1 MTDTTVAPTTH
12 DRARPQP
19 LPTAEL
25 TIAAAAAIAA
35 APLGTAEAADTDE
48 DAGLGRS
55 LVLGGIAGFLVVYA
69 IAFALLEMFGGYGIE
84 VAAGASVFV
93 GLFGGIGFGS
103 MVAASIR

>member
-25 TIAAAAAIAA
+25 TIAA